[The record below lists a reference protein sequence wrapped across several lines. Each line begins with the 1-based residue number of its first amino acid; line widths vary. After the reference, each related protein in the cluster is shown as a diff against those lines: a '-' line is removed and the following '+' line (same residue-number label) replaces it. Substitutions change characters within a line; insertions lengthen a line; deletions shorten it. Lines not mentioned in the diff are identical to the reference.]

1 MRQCRWIQ
9 CLAVAAALAAGSA
22 AHAQGAA
29 FPNKPVRLIIAF
41 TPGSSTDIVGRA
53 VAAKLSEYWGQ
64 PVVAENRAGA
74 GGSIGS
80 AVVVQSPP
88 DGYTL
93 LANSSAH
100 VANPGIYAKLP
111 YDTLKDFTNLA
122 PLAGG
127 PNVLFVGA
135 DSGMKT
141 FADFIA
147 AAKARPGQLNFS
159 SAGIGSGTHFNLE
172 KLKLMTGIDVTHVPY
187 KGTPEAIA
195 DTIAGRVC
203 CYFAPI
209 NAALPHIKG
218 GKAVALAVS
227 SAKRSSLLP
236 DVPTIAESGV
246 PKFDYTLWIGLWGP
260 PGMPADVADK
270 INKDVNRALASPDLN
285 ERLVNLGT
293 LPMSMS
299 SPEFTQFIRAE
310 VDETA
315 AHPQGRRHQAAVTG
329 HAR

>member
-1 MRQCRWIQ
+1 MKRHSLTRLI
-9 CLAVAAALAAGSA
+9 AAAAAIVLASA
-22 AHAQGAA
+22 AHAQSAY
-29 FPNKPVRLIIAF
+29 PTKPVRLIIAF

-53 VAAKLSEYWGQ
+53 VAAKLQEFWGQ
-64 PVVAENRAGA
+64 PVVAENRVGA

-127 PNVLFVGA
+127 PNVLIVGA
-135 DSGMKT
+135 ESGMKT
-141 FADFIA
+141 LADFLA

-172 KLKLMTGIDVTHVPY
+172 KLKLMSGIDVTHVPY

-209 NAALPHIKG
+209 NAALPHVKG
-218 GKAVALAVS
+218 GKAVALARIEREALE
-227 SAKRSSLLP
+227 SA
-236 DVPTIAESGV
+236 AERAHDRGV
-246 PKFDYTLWIGLWGP
+246 RG
-260 PGMPADVADK
+260 
-270 INKDVNRALASPDLN
+270 
-285 ERLVNLGT
+285 
-293 LPMSMS
+293 
-299 SPEFTQFIRAE
+299 AE
-310 VDETA
+310 VRLHALDRA
-315 AHPQGRRHQAAVTG
+315 VGPARHARRRRRQDQQGREPRAREPRPRRPAGEPRH
-329 HAR
+329 RCR